1 MKLESC
7 RKHRRRSRWVEGIFQ
22 KNPIL
27 VCGLALPFAMMVTN
41 NLKNS
46 VSISI
51 LMACSLIPT
60 VLLAPLIGG
69 KLPRWL
75 SWAVYALFSMA
86 LVIAFQPLTAAI
98 APEVGDSLGIYVPI
112 LSLNTLMFTLCGRY
126 SQPGHRPVLAL
137 VDAVGYSAG
146 FALAMCL
153 LAAIRG
159 LLGNNT
165 LWGRAVKLPVR
176 LTGVQIPFAGFILVA
191 LLAALLQFLRRVA
204 VGQLYRRD
212 NPPSGG
218 AA

>member
-1 MKLESC
+1 MKLENL
-7 RKHRRRSRWVEGIFQ
+7 RKHRKRSRWVEGVFQ

-27 VCGLALPFAMMVTN
+27 VCGLALPFAVMVTN

-60 VLLAPLIGG
+60 VLLASLIGG
-69 KLPRWL
+69 KLPRRS

-86 LVIAFQPLTAAI
+86 LVIAFQPLTSII

-126 SQPGHRPVLAL
+126 SLPGHRPVLAL
-137 VDAVGYSAG
+137 VDAVSYSVG

-153 LAAIRG
+153 LAAIREV
-159 LLGNNT
+159 LGNNT
-165 LWGRAVKLPVR
+165 LWGAAVKLPVR
-176 LTGVQIPFAGFILVA
+176 FTGVQISFAGFILVA
-191 LLAALLQFLRRVA
+191 LLAALVQFLRRV
-204 VGQLYRRD
+204 VLGHLYRQD
-212 NPPSGG
+212 NPEAGK

>member
-1 MKLESC
+1 MK
-7 RKHRRRSRWVEGIFQ
+7 K
-22 KNPIL
+22 
-27 VCGLALPFAMMVTN
+27 
-41 NLKNS
+41 
-46 VSISI
+46 SIR
-51 LMACSLIPT
+51 AAVQAYSL
-60 VLLAPLIGG
+60 LLSLC
-69 KLPRWL
+69 L
-75 SWAVYALFSMA
+75 
-86 LVIAFQPLTAAI
+86 QPLTAAI

-112 LSLNTLMFTLCGRY
+112 LSLNTLMLTLCGRY

-153 LAAIRG
+153 LAAIRE

-204 VGQLYRRD
+204 AGQLYRRD